1 MTETIVFLGVFSV
14 VMFCIAAYKYSKE
27 KEKKDGEE
35 KLKLKEKIKQYASV
49 KEKETRRL
57 SQLDNL
63 EEQVKLL
70 ELLEVSDVS
79 NFKKLL
85 LDNESK
91 ISKLD
96 NKKLYEFLKISSFL
110 DDFKARIL
118 FEKSG
123 IISLLDV
130 QYYRKRVS
138 EESIEEKK
146 KISSGKINSAEEL
159 SRKMNETMA
168 QIEGGATGKGFDW
181 NFRQIN
187 SLGSQ
192 MNETMVRQNKTL
204 EFYENI
210 AIVMVLFFIN
220 DKKIQFF
227 EIYESFEKMGVFD
240 STWNKNVLNKL
251 KKIEIG
257 ISSLSNELSKLN
269 DNFYKVLE
277 STKTINEN
285 LKAIQID
292 AKNIKSSIDTSNLIQ
307 TITAYQVYQI
317 KKRI

>member
-1 MTETIVFLGVFSV
+1 MIETIVFFGV
-14 VMFCIAAYKYSKE
+14 VMLCIAGYKYSKE
-27 KEKKDGEE
+27 KEEKAGKE
-35 KLKLKEKIKQYASV
+35 KLKLKKKIEQYASV

-57 SQLDNL
+57 SQIDNL

-70 ELLEVSDVS
+70 ELLEVYDVS

-138 EESIEEKK
+138 VESIEEKK

-204 EFYENI
+204 EYYENI

>member
-27 KEKKDGEE
+27 KEKKAGEE

-138 EESIEEKK
+138 KESIEEKK
-146 KISSGKINSAEEL
+146 KISSGKINSMEEL

-168 QIEGGATGKGFDW
+168 QIDGDTTGKGFDW

-292 AKNIKSSIDTSNLIQ
+292 AKNIKTSIDTSNLIQ
-307 TITAYQVYQI
+307 GITAYQVYQI

>member
-27 KEKKDGEE
+27 KEKKAGEE

-96 NKKLYEFLKISSFL
+96 NKKLYEFLKIASFL

-138 EESIEEKK
+138 KESIEEKK
-146 KISSGKINSAEEL
+146 KISSGKINNG
-159 SRKMNETMA
+159 RT
-168 QIEGGATGKGFDW
+168 F
-181 NFRQIN
+181 
-187 SLGSQ
+187 
-192 MNETMVRQNKTL
+192 
-204 EFYENI
+204 
-210 AIVMVLFFIN
+210 
-220 DKKIQFF
+220 
-227 EIYESFEKMGVFD
+227 
-240 STWNKNVLNKL
+240 
-251 KKIEIG
+251 
-257 ISSLSNELSKLN
+257 SK
-269 DNFYKVLE
+269 DE
-277 STKTINEN
+277 
-285 LKAIQID
+285 
-292 AKNIKSSIDTSNLIQ
+292 
-307 TITAYQVYQI
+307 
-317 KKRI
+317 